1 MAASRA
7 AEGGSIPSVP
17 IRIGRLE
24 CRRARTSHLPK
35 MKIKIRYNSSV
46 PRFFGFEG
54 ITLYPFVFMNKSEK
68 EAKKTKLL
76 HHEWIHVK
84 QIQEEGFFR
93 FYLSYIFQI
102 FFNLFRY
109 GNLKKAYKNISY
121 EKEAYLDEKRIKLP
135 KELV

>member
-1 MAASRA
+1 
-7 AEGGSIPSVP
+7 
-17 IRIGRLE
+17 
-24 CRRARTSHLPK
+24 
-35 MKIKIRYNSSV
+35 
-46 PRFFGFEG
+46 
-54 ITLYPFVFMNKSEK
+54 MNKSEK